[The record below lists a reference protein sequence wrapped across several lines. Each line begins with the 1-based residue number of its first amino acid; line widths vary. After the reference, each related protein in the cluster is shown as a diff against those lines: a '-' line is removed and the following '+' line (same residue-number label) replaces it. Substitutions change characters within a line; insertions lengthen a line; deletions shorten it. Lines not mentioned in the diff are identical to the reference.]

1 MPGPVIGKER
11 MAQALS
17 LARRVGDKEA
27 ARHYGVHE
35 RTIQRWREK
44 APHDAELSTLV
55 ETKKAELDAE
65 IGSWELEVVR
75 TLSIGAVKLRELI
88 QGAGQNQMRD
98 VVGAM
103 KILGELDITRK
114 VMVDGDSGAARQ
126 DREPSEGKETDPQ
139 EARRATGEADCSSP
153 PLN

>member
-1 MPGPVIGKER
+1 MGKER

-44 APHDAELSTLV
+44 APHDTELSTLV
-55 ETKKAELDAE
+55 ETKRAELDAE

-75 TLSIGAVKLRELI
+75 TLSVGAVKLRELI
-88 QGAGQNQMRD
+88 LGAGQNQMRD

-114 VMVDGDSGAARQ
+114 VMVDGDSGADGE
-126 DREPSEGKETDPQ
+126 DREHAASQEEGSQD
-139 EARRATGEADCSSP
+139 ARRAASEPDQLTP